1 MPRIVRPPGSGAKGG
16 ERLMNSPGGQ
26 AEGGEPSR
34 TGFSGRQGPW
44 GDGLAPKGGGGRWGG
59 REAGGGEEG
68 GSISEMAPY
77 VVGGGGG
84 ACGQPDG
91 TGSASADR
99 APSPRRASRSRS
111 RWPPGETP
119 TIRRPPPQLGHRRRT
134 RAKTRFNNA
143 AHESLPEAEAGV
155 EVDPSPATTPG
166 PAGPTA
172 SSTAFPGVGII
183 CARQAA

>member
-44 GDGLAPKGGGGRWGG
+44 GDGVAPKGGGGRWGG

-111 RWPPGETP
+111 RGPPGGTP
-119 TIRRPPPQLGHRRRT
+119 TIRRRPPQLGHRRT
-134 RAKTRFNNA
+134 SRAKALDEA
-143 AHESLPEAEAGV
+143 ADADG
-155 EVDPSPATTPG
+155 
-166 PAGPTA
+166 TA
-172 SSTAFPGVGII
+172 SAPLSNRLVEGTDVVPNELAPTRRGHELVVVLLT
-183 CARQAA
+183 